1 LHGQPERYDHN
12 QYSGDQQAACG
23 EVSAAESSGSSQR
36 CSDIF
41 MKAKRAFAA
50 TLLLVLGL
58 CLGRVSHAQS
68 PELVMRDYSSGQ
80 IKKGVRSIG
89 FGGDGATWGNY
100 GLVWKDAGS
109 ALVDYGDTR
118 FTDGNEF
125 RFAAVGATSPALW
138 NGLTI
143 YLIAMSQDSN
153 DVGFNAKSPGLGPS
167 TVPVIGRGR
176 DQALFSK
183 IAMPLGNG
191 VSAGVL
197 LSYEVSKFDATSVS
211 NPAQSVRYETEWRP
225 SGGFGVAWQPND
237 KLLAGFRALLNTD
250 LERRID
256 STGKAE
262 GTARSQEYRLGISVS
277 PWKGGWLDAGVTSL
291 EKRNELNATH
301 SSETHPNL
309 GLEQWFLNRRL
320 ALRFGLDETSPT
332 AGLTYKV
339 PPFNLDVV
347 YVRNMAKARSELFGS
362 ESNSVIA
369 TLSLDYRSFSGR
381 P

>member
-1 LHGQPERYDHN
+1 
-12 QYSGDQQAACG
+12 
-23 EVSAAESSGSSQR
+23 
-36 CSDIF
+36 

-138 NGLTI
+138 NGLAI

-167 TVPVIGRGR
+167 AVPVIGSGR

-225 SGGFGVAWQPND
+225 SGGFGLAWQPSD

-277 PWKGGWLDAGVTSL
+277 PWKGGWLDAGVTAL

-339 PPFNLDVV
+339 PPFNLDVA